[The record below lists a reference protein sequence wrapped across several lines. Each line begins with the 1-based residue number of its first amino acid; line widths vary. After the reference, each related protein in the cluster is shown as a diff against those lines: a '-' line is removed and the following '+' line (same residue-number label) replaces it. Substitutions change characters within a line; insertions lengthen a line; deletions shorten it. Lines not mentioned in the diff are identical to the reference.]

1 MRKSRN
7 LFKKIRDNKGIF
19 HEKMVTIKD
28 RNTMDLTEAENIK
41 KRQQEY
47 TQKLSTGHR
56 TGNGQFSLQSQR
68 RGMPENVQTTAQ
80 LHSFSKLEE

>member
-1 MRKSRN
+1 MDKEDAVHVYN
-7 LFKKIRDNKGIF
+7 GILLTM
-19 HEKMVTIKD
+19 KKD
-28 RNTMDLTEAENIK
+28 RNGMDLTEAENIK